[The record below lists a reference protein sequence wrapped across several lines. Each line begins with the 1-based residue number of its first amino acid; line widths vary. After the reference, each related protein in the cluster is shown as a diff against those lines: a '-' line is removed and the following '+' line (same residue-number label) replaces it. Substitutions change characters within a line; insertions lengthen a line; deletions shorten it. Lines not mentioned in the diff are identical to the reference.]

1 MCYIFDS
8 FVYNKV
14 YDEEESFCSLGW
26 EQFFSRE
33 ETFFLLGG
41 NRFPSGMCSGCV
53 RDGLV
58 SDGQVKRT
66 RFAFQKDSF
75 YLAKGLVLDCKRTRF
90 EGQKESFSEC

>member
-1 MCYIFDS
+1 MFSRVGIFFLS
-8 FVYNKV
+8 GGNIF
-14 YDEEESFCSLGW
+14 SLGRKS
-26 EQFFSRE
+26 FS
-33 ETFFLLGG
+33 F
-41 NRFPSGMCSGCV
+41 GMCSGCV

-75 YLAKGLVLDCKRTRF
+75 WTAKGLVLDCKRTRF